1 MTTRED
7 IKNWLKGTGKDRAW
21 LGETIGV
28 SKRTVDNW
36 LSGAD
41 PIPAAKKKLIEER
54 MQNSAAPDQ
63 TAAVVLPLDT
73 SSVNY
78 ITILL
83 TQEEYAECVSAATA
97 EHLDLQTWARK
108 LLLDYCR
115 AHPAKEETGTS

>member
-1 MTTRED
+1 MTTPEE
-7 IKNWLKGTGKDRAW
+7 IKAWLKANRISRQDFAAR
-21 LGETIGV
+21 LGVAKG
-28 SKRTVDNW
+28 TVDIW
-36 LSGAD
+36 LSGARA
-41 PIPAAKKKLIEER
+41 INAAKQTAIELL

>member
-1 MTTRED
+1 
-7 IKNWLKGTGKDRAW
+7 
-21 LGETIGV
+21 
-28 SKRTVDNW
+28 
-36 LSGAD
+36 
-41 PIPAAKKKLIEER
+41 